1 MSIKGGTVSVAGAA
15 VAMTLTSGVEAK
27 GPTVK
32 LTVTGPLLSK
42 PIDITTPRAVSATV
56 YGGEFIGA
64 AATEPPKVLP
74 RYTVSFHVQLPREQ
88 GLQVMYVVYYAR
100 DPVTGHG
107 FVYLPARGEEWG
119 RLNSSTI
126 SRDGQ
131 DGRWHHATQGWSD
144 AIAASLP

>member
-1 MSIKGGTVSVAGAA
+1 MRFRTACLALVVL
-15 VAMTLTSGVEAK
+15 AMTLTSAVEAK

-32 LTVTGPLLSK
+32 LTVTGPPLSN

-64 AATEPPKVLP
+64 VATEPPTVLP

-88 GLQVMYVVYYAR
+88 GVRVMYVVYYAR
-100 DPVTGHG
+100 DPLTGHG

-131 DGRWHHATQGWSD
+131 DGRWHHATQSWSD
-144 AIAASLP
+144 ALAASLP

>member
-1 MSIKGGTVSVAGAA
+1 MRFRTACLALVVL
-15 VAMTLTSGVEAK
+15 AMTFTSAVEAK

-42 PIDITTPRAVSATV
+42 PIDITTPRAVRATV

-74 RYTVSFHVQLPREQ
+74 RYTVSFHVLLPREQ
-88 GLQVMYVVYYAR
+88 GVRVMYVVYYAR
-100 DPVTGHG
+100 DSVTGQG

-119 RLNSSTI
+119 RLNSGTI

-131 DGRWHHATQGWSD
+131 DGRWHHATQWWSD